1 MRIVQII
8 IASLVV
14 AAGLIGAL
22 LLVAFGFVIFVL
34 RRLFGQS
41 ATLPRFQRPVR
52 PAPTRP
58 TPARR
63 DDVIDI

>member
-34 RRLFGQS
+34 RRMFGQS
-41 ATLPRFQRPVR
+41 ATLPRFPRPVR
-52 PAPTRP
+52 PVPTRP
-58 TPARR
+58 APGGR

>member
-14 AAGLIGAL
+14 AAGLLGAL
-22 LLVAFGFVIFVL
+22 LLAAFGFVIFLL

-41 ATLPRFQRPVR
+41 AAPPRFQRPLR
-52 PAPTRP
+52 PAPPRP
-58 TPARR
+58 TPAGR